1 MGSVDI
7 MSAEDKSPYY
17 SNRMRIA
24 DVKSPKEL
32 IGTKERTLEVTVG
45 NTDKPVILSN
55 PNDVADVKSQTMK
68 EMFLE
73 MFKIS
78 DEIAKERG
86 FVFMDKM
93 EAKKD

>member
-1 MGSVDI
+1 
-7 MSAEDKSPYY
+7 MSDESSPYY

-32 IGTKERTLEVTVG
+32 IGFKERTMEVTIG
-45 NTDKPVILSN
+45 NTDKPVVVNN
-55 PNDVADVKSQTMK
+55 PEDVADVKSQTMK

-78 DEIAKERG
+78 DEIATTRG
-86 FVFMDKM
+86 FAFIDKK
-93 EAKKD
+93 EKTE

>member
-1 MGSVDI
+1 
-7 MSAEDKSPYY
+7 MSTEEKSAYY
-17 SNRMRIA
+17 STRMRIA

-45 NTDKPVILSN
+45 NTDKPVILTN

-68 EMFLE
+68 EMFME

-78 DEIAKERG
+78 DEIAEARG
-86 FVFMDKM
+86 FKFMDQM
-93 EAKKD
+93 EVKKE

>member
-1 MGSVDI
+1 
-7 MSAEDKSPYY
+7 MSDESTPYY

-32 IGTKERTLEVTVG
+32 VGMKERTLEVTVG
-45 NTDKPVILSN
+45 NTDKPVVMSN
-55 PNDVADVKSQTMK
+55 PDDIADVKSQSMK

-78 DEIAKERG
+78 DEIAENRG
-86 FVFMDKM
+86 FTFIDKV
-93 EAKKD
+93 EKKD